1 VSRRKK
7 RFKGAGGSADREFSR
22 RRQQNIRD
30 DWRTWMTVT
39 FGAVGFAVWSFLAS
53 GFSGRA
59 LAWMSGVLVGALLVV
74 WALGGHVSAFR
85 WWLGAEGERAT
96 AKEIE
101 RLGSGWHCEHD
112 LEHEH
117 GNWDHV
123 LVGPP
128 GVFLLDSKLLHTTAA
143 AGRDALRS
151 GRIVYSGGSFRA
163 GARGVKDA
171 IERELGWR
179 APWVQAVVVVWGD
192 FPQAR
197 HEEENV
203 VYVRGEEL
211 YAWVEGLPEKLNAP
225 QRAAVVAALRETRMA
240 LKRKVTIRT

>member
-1 VSRRKK
+1 VGAVSRRKK

-163 GARGVKDA
+163 VRAVSRTRSNANLAGGPRGYRRSWSSGVTFRRRDTRKRTSSMSGAKSSTP
-171 IERELGWR
+171 GWKAYR
-179 APWVQAVVVVWGD
+179 
-192 FPQAR
+192 R
-197 HEEENV
+197 N
-203 VYVRGEEL
+203 
-211 YAWVEGLPEKLNAP
+211 
-225 QRAAVVAALRETRMA
+225 
-240 LKRKVTIRT
+240 